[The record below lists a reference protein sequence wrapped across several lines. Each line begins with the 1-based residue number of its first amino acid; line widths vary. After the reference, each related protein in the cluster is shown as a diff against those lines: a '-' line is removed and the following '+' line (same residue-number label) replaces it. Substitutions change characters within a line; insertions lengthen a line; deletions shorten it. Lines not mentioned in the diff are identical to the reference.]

1 MLAARAAPRR
11 LEPSSVGVGAV
22 PTPFDAKASR
32 EGSHGHDGESTMSSH
47 AATQSNLADG
57 LSAGK
62 VIAVIGAGIGV
73 AAGPFSVA
81 TVRH

>member
-1 MLAARAAPRR
+1 
-11 LEPSSVGVGAV
+11 
-22 PTPFDAKASR
+22 
-32 EGSHGHDGESTMSSH
+32 MSSH

-73 AAGPFSVA
+73 AAGPFFSRDGAALMVGR
-81 TVRH
+81 TLR